1 LPERDVDK
9 AIIDASAA
17 LKAALI
23 ADGFAAKHAVRLHA
37 PTLLWSEAAS
47 GASQLRWRG
56 DITTVQADA
65 AMDRLLAAG
74 IEFSSSRELVTDAL
88 ALARRLGWAK
98 TYDAEYIV
106 LARRLDV
113 PFVTID
119 GRLAAT
125 ARRHVRVLVPSDL
138 TATESAGGS

>member
-1 LPERDVDK
+1 LTKVV
-9 AIIDASAA
+9 IDASAA

-23 ADGFAAKHAVRLHA
+23 ADGFAALHAVRLHA
-37 PTLLWSEAAS
+37 PTLLWSEVAS

-56 DITTVQADA
+56 DITTAQADA
-65 AMDRLLAAG
+65 AMERLLAAG

-88 ALARRLGWAK
+88 GLARRLGWAK

-125 ARRHVRVLVPSDL
+125 ARRHVRVLAPSDL
-138 TATESAGGS
+138 TSTESAGGS